1 MMDRFIAEDEV
12 GKLFSASDLIVQPY
26 RSATQSG
33 VTQIAYWFDVPTL
46 VTDVGGLGEIVP
58 DGETGLVVRPDAEAI
73 AEAIGRFF
81 SDGLLERFR
90 TNIREYK
97 KRFTWER
104 MVENPRNALRTD
116 RSGKERSEPLSHH
129 SYLPPAGQTDSRK
142 KRTPHKGVR
151 VVLACRR
158 HESALGSGGPK
169 TPVPSRSERCLP
181 GYLSDGNDLTPD
193 PGKNGGGRLS
203 ETNRSRKP

>member
-1 MMDRFIAEDEV
+1 MFFGYIRDYKGLDLLLDAWALLRRRGGLDGRHKLIVAGEYYSGRERYAEQIDRLGIRDSLVMMDRFIAEDEV

-73 AEAIGRFF
+73 ASAIGRFF

-104 MVENPRNALRTD
+104 MVENLGTLY
-116 RSGKERSEPLSHH
+116 ERIE
-129 SYLPPAGQTDSRK
+129 ARK
-142 KRTPHKGVR
+142 NE
-151 VVLACRR
+151 A
-158 HESALGSGGPK
+158 
-169 TPVPSRSERCLP
+169 
-181 GYLSDGNDLTPD
+181 
-193 PGKNGGGRLS
+193 
-203 ETNRSRKP
+203 NR